1 MNIIAGIPLLQQPG
15 GNMTVSLI
23 TFGAV
28 IAIFYFLIIRPQRK
42 KQKDAKE
49 MIANVK
55 KGNRVTTIGGIK
67 GTIQSVKDD
76 TVVVKV
82 DSDTKLVFLKSAISS
97 VDDTKTG
104 GAAKKEK
111 AEPKAIDNSDDAD
124 DEAGDDNND

>member
-1 MNIIAGIPLLQQPG
+1 MNIFAGIPLLQQGPGG

-42 KQKDAKE
+42 KQKDTKE

-55 KGNRVTTIGGIK
+55 KGNKITTIGGIK
-67 GTIQSVKDD
+67 GTVQSVKDD

-97 VDDTKTG
+97 VDDAK
-104 GAAKKEK
+104 AASAPKKEK
-111 AEPKAIDNSDDAD
+111 AVEAADDAD
-124 DEAGDDNND
+124 DASGDDTE